1 MTTHALSV
9 AIAATSAAVLLTLT
23 VNVAASRHRRA
34 KTNRWLLAAS
44 GLFAC
49 AGVLTAFTGPGH
61 GPGSGVYTI
70 LSSLYFVVA
79 QDFGRRRAPR
89 KQSTKGSEH

>member
-9 AIAATSAAVLLTLT
+9 AIAATSAAAMLTLT
-23 VNVAASRHRRA
+23 VSVAASGPRRA
-34 KTNRWLLAAS
+34 KTNRWLFAAS

-61 GPGSGVYTI
+61 GPSSIMYTS
-70 LSSLYFVVA
+70 LSSLYFVLA
-79 QDFGRRRAPR
+79 QDSGRRRAPR
-89 KQSTKGSEH
+89 KQLTKGSEH